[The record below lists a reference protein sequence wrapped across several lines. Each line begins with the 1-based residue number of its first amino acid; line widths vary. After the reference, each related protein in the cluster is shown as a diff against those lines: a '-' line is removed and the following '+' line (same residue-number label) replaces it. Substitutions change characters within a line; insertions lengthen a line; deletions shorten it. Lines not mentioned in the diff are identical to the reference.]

1 MRHERKRAN
10 LDSVQTSGSNA
21 FRTNVRPHRRPAPVP
36 VHVGRWPTGKN
47 PENSERSIRGV
58 GGWATDEAV
67 QNGGTIENALM
78 ARCEIS
84 N

>member
-1 MRHERKRAN
+1 MSAHIA
-10 LDSVQTSGSNA
+10 G
-21 FRTNVRPHRRPAPVP
+21 RRRCRCI
-36 VHVGRWPTGKN
+36 HVGRWSTGKN

-58 GGWATDEAV
+58 GELETDEAV

-78 ARCEIS
+78 AHCEIS